1 MSSFPQKNRRIN
13 KSLLLDNLTLK
24 GGMMEILKIE
34 LFVPGK
40 SKPETSTTISLN
52 VIEHGKKL
60 IPAKIKTILERE
72 GIKISQ
78 LAELAEKK
86 IPKGRLIEVE
96 NGKEKIVI
104 SVL

>member
-1 MSSFPQKNRRIN
+1 
-13 KSLLLDNLTLK
+13 
-24 GGMMEILKIE
+24 MEILKIE
-34 LFVPGK
+34 LFVPGT

-60 IPAKIKTILERE
+60 IPTKITTILERE

-78 LAELAEKK
+78 LAGLTEKK
-86 IPKGRLIEVE
+86 IPKGRLIEIE
-96 NGKEKIVI
+96 NDKEKIVI

>member
-1 MSSFPQKNRRIN
+1 
-13 KSLLLDNLTLK
+13 
-24 GGMMEILKIE
+24 MEILKIE
-34 LFVPGK
+34 HFVPGK
-40 SKPETSTTISLN
+40 TKPETSTTISLN

-60 IPAKIKTILERE
+60 IPTKIKAVIKNE
-72 GIKISQ
+72 GIDINQ

-104 SVL
+104 SVG